1 MTIKIDGFSKKQSAL
16 ADIIWSC
23 DSKEQV
29 LALIDS
35 LPRKDRIEAY
45 VVMQMIIQATID
57 EHMETDLAQQV
68 LARFRL

>member
-1 MTIKIDGFSKKQSAL
+1 MTIKIDGFSKKQSAI